1 MYTEPELSQQVA
13 RLAEIF
19 LESYPDKRDDIE
31 TFVRW
36 VYSQYGYTYSSL
48 K

>member
-1 MYTEPELSQQVA
+1 MYTESELIQQIA

-19 LESYPDKRDDIE
+19 SESYPAKKDDIE

-36 VYSQYGYTYSSL
+36 VYSQYGYS
-48 K
+48 